1 MTPRQESSSIYVPT
15 LSVTQVERLLPHSVR
30 DLTCAVNA
38 AFGSDHQQQPSDIPH
53 RKSLSES
60 VNPHF
65 SPCSIMSSTLD
76 GTEKHVVPL
85 DGSGCSSSSCDGC
98 VDSHQNIAPFFS
110 LSKKRK
116 HSKLKLQPSCRKHS
130 VSSLVDDILSELDV
144 SFLGPGSRESDSADL
159 QNQASEP
166 VSSSS
171 ETSLETEASEPP
183 RKKLA
188 RCMSRNH
195 KSFHALGK
203 LATES
208 SDVCTMSSSN
218 GEGSALRISELFFPE
233 LSTKATP
240 SAKED
245 SKGNESAL
253 KIFNELF
260 VPNLPV
266 TVSNNSCQ
274 PSNLASPYTA
284 SCDDRGFRRVSITSN
299 EEVVKGCSGSSNPTS
314 GEGYG
319 WFVQT
324 DSDDSGPAREI
335 AQSVYGSSDSSKD
348 ELAFRA
354 PVAPKRDDDQAE
366 LEWAAAAD
374 TVDDVLGDF
383 F

>member
-15 LSVTQVERLLPHSVR
+15 LSVAQVERLLPHSVK

-38 AFGSDHQQQPSDIPH
+38 AFESDHQQEPSDIPR

-60 VNPHF
+60 VNPQI
-65 SPCSIMSSTLD
+65 SPCSVMSSTQQ
-76 GTEKHVVPL
+76 HVVPL
-85 DGSGCSSSSCDGC
+85 DGSGSSSSSCDG
-98 VDSHQNIAPFFS
+98 SHQNIAPFFS

-130 VSSLVDDILSELDV
+130 VSSFVDDLLSELDV

-159 QNQASEP
+159 HNQASEA

-208 SDVCTMSSSN
+208 SDVCTMAMSPSN
-218 GEGSALRISELFFPE
+218 GEGSAPCVSELFFPE
-233 LSTKATP
+233 P
-240 SAKED
+240 SAKVTPSPNDE

-274 PSNLASPYTA
+274 AANPASLRIA
-284 SCDDRGFRRVSITSN
+284 SSDDSGRRRVSITSN
-299 EEVVKGCSGSSNPTS
+299 EEVVKGCSGSSNPPTS

-324 DSDDSGPAREI
+324 DSDDSGSAREI
-335 AQSVYGSSDSSKD
+335 AQPVYGSSDSLKD

-366 LEWAAAAD
+366 VEWATAAD